1 MDKTS
6 VVVAS
11 EVEVGIVEEVKVTV
25 VVGASEVVV
34 SVVVLSVV
42 VGAICKMWNQW
53 IKKLNFSLH
62 HKRILQVSEVSTWPA
77 HCTK

>member
-42 VGAICKMWNQW
+42 VGAICKMWNHW
-53 IKKLNFSLH
+53 RK
-62 HKRILQVSEVSTWPA
+62 
-77 HCTK
+77 

>member
-25 VVGASEVVV
+25 VVGESD
-34 SVVVLSVV
+34 SVV
-42 VGAICKMWNQW
+42 VGAICKMWNKW
-53 IKKLNFSLH
+53 RK
-62 HKRILQVSEVSTWPA
+62 
-77 HCTK
+77 